1 MGRAITL
8 ARENCMPTSDTMTD
22 SKVEVEF
29 GAPQF
34 LKNAQLYS
42 ANKRLVDAACR
53 YDSVEDAIAALQDS
67 WDALTSQSENGG
79 GFTPSADLGFGSD
92 NAGQIAS
99 ALIGQ
104 RSLVSS
110 TRKAFAAI
118 GRGSTGK

>member
-1 MGRAITL
+1 
-8 ARENCMPTSDTMTD
+8 MPQSDTMTE
-22 SKVEVEF
+22 VVVEF
-29 GAPQF
+29 GTSQF
-34 LKNAQLYS
+34 LKNAQVYA

-53 YDSVEDAIAALQDS
+53 YDSVDDAIAALQAT
-67 WDALTSQSENGG
+67 WAALTNQSENGG
-79 GFTPSADLGFGSD
+79 GFTPSAGLGFGSD

-118 GRGSTGK
+118 GKGSTGK